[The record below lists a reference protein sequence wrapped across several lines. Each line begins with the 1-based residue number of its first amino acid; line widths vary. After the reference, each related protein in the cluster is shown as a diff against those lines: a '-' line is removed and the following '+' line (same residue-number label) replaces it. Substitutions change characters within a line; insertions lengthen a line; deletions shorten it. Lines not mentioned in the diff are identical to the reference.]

1 MVGGSG
7 FCHLMVV
14 SLVIL
19 RPFLHNL
26 LMILH
31 ITSQEAWETAV
42 SQQQY
47 TADTLSSEGFIH
59 CSTPAQVLGPA
70 NEFYRG
76 QTGLVLL
83 CIDEA
88 QVQSPIVYEDC
99 YEIGQAFPHIYG
111 PLNLD
116 AVTAV
121 LPFPPNAD
129 GTFTLPPLP

>member
-1 MVGGSG
+1 
-7 FCHLMVV
+7 
-14 SLVIL
+14 
-19 RPFLHNL
+19 
-26 LMILH
+26 MILH
-31 ITSQEAWETAV
+31 IAAV
-42 SQQQY
+42 SDWEEAQVVGEY
-47 TADTLSSEGFIH
+47 RLDTLETEGFIH
-59 CSTPAQVLGPA
+59 CSTPQQVLGPA

-129 GTFTLPPLP
+129 GTFTLPTLP